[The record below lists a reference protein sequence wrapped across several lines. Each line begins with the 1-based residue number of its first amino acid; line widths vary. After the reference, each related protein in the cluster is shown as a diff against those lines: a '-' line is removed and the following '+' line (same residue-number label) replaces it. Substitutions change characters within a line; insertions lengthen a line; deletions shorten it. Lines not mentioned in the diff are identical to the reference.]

1 MPFLSIHWWLLF
13 STLPHMGRPDFQSL
27 SVQVAA
33 WMPGREVLQLA
44 AIRGGTGLWHPLE
57 GTSPKPGSVPVH
69 SNSSARWSRW
79 ISCPRRKVLGG
90 AVPAVVSSA
99 CGHWAPR
106 NYIKI
111 WTDTTVSDPPKG
123 RKEPEIKDKIHSLLF
138 SSLYSVRS
146 EAMAAGNGVREL
158 PWNTAR
164 ASALLWPTPLL
175 PGALHPQQGQE
186 TA

>member
-1 MPFLSIHWWLLF
+1 MPFLSIHWWLMW
-13 STLPHMGRPDFQSL
+13 SAPSL
-27 SVQVAA
+27 IWADRISKASVQVAV

-44 AIRGGTGLWHPLE
+44 AIRGSTGLWHPLE

-111 WTDTTVSDPPKG
+111 WTDTTVSDSPKG
-123 RKEPEIKDKIHSLLF
+123 PQRTRDQRQNAFTSLLF
-138 SSLYSVRS
+138 SLQCKV
-146 EAMAAGNGVREL
+146 
-158 PWNTAR
+158 
-164 ASALLWPTPLL
+164 
-175 PGALHPQQGQE
+175 
-186 TA
+186 